1 MSDTR
6 KRKTLLRDDKPRTP
20 HLPDRG
26 YWGIGV
32 YHPKKE
38 HNFGTILRN
47 AYAFGASFVFTVGPR
62 FRLQAADTARAW
74 RHVPVFRYQDMD
86 DLRAHLPYA
95 CSLVGVEIVEEAIY
109 LPRFSHPERACYL
122 LGAEDYGLP
131 REVVACCEHAVRIP
145 GAAYCLNLATAAA
158 IIMYDRV
165 SKRTTRVLGPL
176 TALTVPQLK
185 PPIDRV
191 ETSGG
196 SIDSGDRGGRPA
208 DGLPTRS

>member
-1 MSDTR
+1 MAEQMNR
-6 KRKTLLRDDKPRTP
+6 KLLLRQDKPRSARV
-20 HLPDRG
+20 PDRG

-47 AYAFGASFVFTVGPR
+47 AYAFGASFVYTIGPR

-74 RHVPVFRYQDMD
+74 RHVPVFRYETVD
-86 DLRAHLPYA
+86 DLLNHLPYS
-95 CSLVGVEIVEEAIY
+95 CCLVGIELVEEAIY

-131 REVVACCEHAVRIP
+131 REVIARCDHAIRIP

-165 SKRTTRVLGPL
+165 SKRENRLTGPT
-176 TALTVPQLK
+176 TALN
-185 PPIDRV
+185 
-191 ETSGG
+191 
-196 SIDSGDRGGRPA
+196 
-208 DGLPTRS
+208 LPTDTVTVARLGRAAERAPGCET

>member
-6 KRKTLLRDDKPRTP
+6 KRKSYLRQDKPRTP
-20 HLPDRG
+20 HVPDRG

-32 YHPKKE
+32 YQPKKE

-74 RHVPVFRYQDMD
+74 RHVPVFRYEDMD
-86 DLRAHLPYA
+86 DLRGHLPYS
-95 CSLVGVEIVEEAIY
+95 CNLVGVEIIEEAIY

-158 IIMYDRV
+158 IVMYDRV
-165 SKRTTRVLGPL
+165 SKRATRVSGPL
-176 TALTVPQLK
+176 TALNVPRLDL
-185 PPIDRV
+185 PFDRSTASENHV
-191 ETSGG
+191 ET
-196 SIDSGDRGGRPA
+196 
-208 DGLPTRS
+208 TH

>member
-1 MSDTR
+1 MGEQKPR
-6 KRKTLLRDDKPRTP
+6 KLYLRPDKPRAARV
-20 HLPDRG
+20 PDRG

-47 AYAFGASFVFTVGPR
+47 AYAFGASFVYTVGPR
-62 FRLQAADTARAW
+62 FRRQAADTARAW
-74 RHVPVFRYQDMD
+74 RHVPVFRYESVD
-86 DLRAHLPYA
+86 DLLTHLPYS
-95 CSLVGVEIVEEAIY
+95 CRLVGIELMEEAVY

-131 REVVACCEHAVRIP
+131 REVIARCDHAIRIP

-165 SKRTTRVLGPL
+165 SKRENRVLGPTHAL
-176 TALTVPQLK
+176 NLPRQTATTGGLG
-185 PPIDRV
+185 IAADR
-191 ETSGG
+191 TP
-196 SIDSGDRGGRPA
+196 RGQ
-208 DGLPTRS
+208 S

>member
-1 MSDTR
+1 MGDQKTR
-6 KRKTLLRDDKPRTP
+6 KLLLRQDKPRSARV
-20 HLPDRG
+20 PDRG

-47 AYAFGASFVFTVGPR
+47 AYAFGASFVYTIGPR

-74 RHVPVFRYQDMD
+74 RHVPVFRYETVD
-86 DLRAHLPYA
+86 DLMNHLPYS
-95 CSLVGVEIVEEAIY
+95 CSLVGIELVEEAIY

-131 REVVACCEHAVRIP
+131 REVIARCDQAIRIP

-165 SKRTTRVLGPL
+165 SKREARLLGPT
-176 TALTVPQLK
+176 TALNVPGNAAAIGRPGTAMQK
-185 PPIDRV
+185 V
-191 ETSGG
+191 A
-196 SIDSGDRGGRPA
+196 GDR
-208 DGLPTRS
+208 TREGAP

>member
-1 MSDTR
+1 MNDQKTR
-6 KRKTLLRDDKPRTP
+6 KLLLRDEKPRSAHVP
-20 HLPDRG
+20 ERG

-47 AYAFGASFVFTVGPR
+47 AYAFGASFVYTVGPR

-74 RHVPVFRYQDMD
+74 RHVPVFRYDNVD
-86 DLRAHLPYA
+86 DLQAHLPYS

-131 REVVACCEHAVRIP
+131 RDVIARCEHAVRIP
-145 GAAYCLNLATAAA
+145 GAAYCLNLATAAT

-165 SKRTTRVLGPL
+165 SKRATRVQGPA
-176 TALTVPQLK
+176 TAVQI
-185 PPIDRV
+185 PPGVMPVDCVRPK
-191 ETSGG
+191 
-196 SIDSGDRGGRPA
+196 GDA
-208 DGLPTRS
+208 AARSSPL

>member
-1 MSDTR
+1 
-6 KRKTLLRDDKPRTP
+6 
-20 HLPDRG
+20 
-26 YWGIGV
+26 
-32 YHPKKE
+32 
-38 HNFGTILRN
+38 
-47 AYAFGASFVFTVGPR
+47 
-62 FRLQAADTARAW
+62 
-74 RHVPVFRYQDMD
+74 MD

-185 PPIDRV
+185 PPIDRA

-196 SIDSGDRGGRPA
+196 SIDRGDRGGCPA